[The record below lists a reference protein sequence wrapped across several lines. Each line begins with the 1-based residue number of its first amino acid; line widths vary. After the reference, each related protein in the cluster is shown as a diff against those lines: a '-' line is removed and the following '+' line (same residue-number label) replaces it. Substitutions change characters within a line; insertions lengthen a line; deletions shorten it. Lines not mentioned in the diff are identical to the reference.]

1 MIIVNV
7 KGGLG
12 NQMFQY
18 ALYRALDSKD
28 KKVKLDIHS
37 YKNYGLHNG
46 YELPEIFNIKDI
58 YCTNEEME
66 KFSDHQNN
74 IFLRIRKKLIG
85 RKKSHVIQEGFSY
98 MPSVFHK
105 DNIYLDGY
113 WQSEKFFI
121 KSSQQIRYDF
131 TFKKELDEKNK
142 SFLLKIQNKNS
153 VSIHIRR
160 GDYITDKLL
169 GNVCKIDYYK
179 KAIEKMNKEVSN
191 PLFVIFSDDIE
202 WCKNNFNF
210 INAEFVNW
218 NKGMDSYKDM
228 QLMSSCKHNV
238 IANSS
243 FSWWGAWLN
252 NNKEKIVIAPSKWF
266 NDENIDTKDVI
277 PENWIKI

>member
-18 ALYRALDSKD
+18 ALYRALGSKH
-28 KKVKLDIHS
+28 KEVKLDIHS

-58 YCTNEEME
+58 YCTNKEM
-66 KFSDHQNN
+66 KKLADYNNN
-74 IFLRIRKKLIG
+74 IFSRIRKKLIG
-85 RKKSHVIQEGFSY
+85 RKKSDVQQEGFSY
-98 MPSVFHK
+98 MSSVFHK